1 MTKTLNL
8 DKLAS
13 KETRELVLFG
23 ETYEVREMSV
33 ESFIE
38 TTRTAELLEKET
50 SFAKQ
55 VETTIDLIKRSVPDV
70 ARENLMR
77 MTIDQLRAVS
87 AFIRGATP
95 EEILL
100 AEGAKTEGAE
110 VVEGAAGEQKND

>member
-23 ETYEVREMSV
+23 DTYQVREMSV

-38 TTRTAELLEKET
+38 TTRVAEKLEKET

-55 VETTIDLIKRSVPDV
+55 VETTIDLIKRSIPDV
-70 ARENLMR
+70 SRETLMQ
-77 MTIDQLRAVS
+77 MSIEQLRAVS

-95 EEILL
+95 E
-100 AEGAKTEGAE
+100 
-110 VVEGAAGEQKND
+110 